1 MRLKRLP
8 IQALTPISLML
19 MCCAFALSTP
29 AAAQTLAS
37 TIEVYVFPAD
47 GQDASQQS
55 KDEAQCYDW
64 ATTNVGTDPFALQ
77 KQSQAQATQTQ
88 QQTEAAKQA
97 GAGSGAK
104 GALGGAAVGALI
116 GEVASDDAGEGAAWG
131 AAVGLIAGRRKAH
144 QQESQATAQAQQQG
158 AAAQQA
164 TAEQMENFKNAFSVC
179 LEAKKYMVKY

>member
-1 MRLKRLP
+1 MKLATL
-8 IQALTPISLML
+8 ISFAL
-19 MCCAFALSTP
+19 MCSTLALSTP
-29 AAAQTLAS
+29 ASAQTLAS
-37 TIEVYVFPAD
+37 TIEVYVFPTE

-64 ATTNVGTDPFALQ
+64 ATSSVGTDPFALQ
-77 KQSQAQATQTQ
+77 KQSQAQAAQTQ
-88 QQTEAAKQA
+88 QQTEAARSA
-97 GAGSGAK
+97 GSGSGAK

-144 QQESQATAQAQQQG
+144 QAQTQATAQAQQQG

-164 TAEQMENFKNAFSVC
+164 TAGQVENFKSAFSVC